1 MACCAQRFGCHARYA
16 VLACWRSMRR
26 VSVFGTRRVAYGE
39 DTARMPFGG
48 GRGAWYF
55 DLPERAW
62 RKRANRARFSFL
74 RAISCCSRLLF
85 GITAGKPQMAKFPSF
100 FSFPKTKKRVSQD
113 GFGVTA
119 RTARGLALKPRAR
132 ERSVLVGYAFAS
144 RLSARMRPV
153 HTEARVAF
161 ADCTRGTSACSRANA
176 RSRRAR
182 LTPRVV

>member
-62 RKRANRARFSFL
+62 KKRANRARFFVF
-74 RAISCCSRLLF
+74 AISRCSPLLF
-85 GITAGKPQMAKFPSF
+85 GIAAGKPQMAKFPSF
-100 FSFPKTKKRVSQD
+100 FSFPKTKKRAFQD

-132 ERSVLVGYAFAS
+132 ERSVLMGYAS
-144 RLSARMRPV
+144 WVMRSYHACLLECDP
-153 HTEARVAF
+153 
-161 ADCTRGTSACSRANA
+161 CTRRLGLRSQTVRGDTSACSRA
-176 RSRRAR
+176 
-182 LTPRVV
+182 